1 METSITRQVAKSPRL
16 VGTALRV
23 GRGVWGQVAGPAH
36 PARPVSVALSRVQPL
51 HPAAARLLPARWR
64 PGGRA
69 GVLACRGRAYSSPH
83 PQEVTSSHSLQ
94 GGVGARILGSGRRM
108 ESLELRGGVS
118 GGGGSGTAGGRGFQ
132 SPVGDEGLTAS
143 GFGWKDRRGRDAV
156 GSGGLGRTELPTAGM
171 AAASPSQTPGGP
183 WRVRSHVGLG
193 LGGPSHTWN
202 HCEVPAGAAAAL
214 SRPDPGRGRGGLSQ
228 RGWRARAA
236 LPGAQDISLSG
247 VHPVNPS
254 QPPPLPPLHLLESRM
269 AKTPS
274 THMLSP
280 NNLTR
285 GPTFP
290 ALR

>member
-83 PQEVTSSHSLQ
+83 PKEVTSSHSLQ

-143 GFGWKDRRGRDAV
+143 GFGWKDRRGRV
-156 GSGGLGRTELPTAGM
+156 GGAGTPW
-171 AAASPSQTPGGP
+171 AAAGWGGRSCQQLGWQPPAPPRRQVAPGG
-183 WRVRSHVGLG
+183 
-193 LGGPSHTWN
+193 
-202 HCEVPAGAAAAL
+202 
-214 SRPDPGRGRGGLSQ
+214 
-228 RGWRARAA
+228 
-236 LPGAQDISLSG
+236 
-247 VHPVNPS
+247 
-254 QPPPLPPLHLLESRM
+254 
-269 AKTPS
+269 
-274 THMLSP
+274 
-280 NNLTR
+280 
-285 GPTFP
+285 
-290 ALR
+290 